1 MPTSY
6 NWYKYTKGPIGIK
19 ITVLH
24 SSEMPFPNGDG
35 DYEIDTS
42 RTMTNLMLLKSSNQ
56 NFL

>member
-35 DYEIDTS
+35 DHEIDTS
-42 RTMTNLMLLKSSNQ
+42 RTMTNLML
-56 NFL
+56 